1 MNNNSKKTTN
11 NSKKSARES
20 SILTLENSTLDSVLK
35 ISTWELMKKIEKGK
49 REQRGNHIFLH
60 KIDIGSYLSLHFYQ
74 KKNKSKEMEQIHS
87 KKRKQAD

>member
-1 MNNNSKKTTN
+1 MKVQNKSNNTTLELIKKINNNSKKTTN

-49 REQRGNHIFLH
+49 RE
-60 KIDIGSYLSLHFYQ
+60 
-74 KKNKSKEMEQIHS
+74 
-87 KKRKQAD
+87 